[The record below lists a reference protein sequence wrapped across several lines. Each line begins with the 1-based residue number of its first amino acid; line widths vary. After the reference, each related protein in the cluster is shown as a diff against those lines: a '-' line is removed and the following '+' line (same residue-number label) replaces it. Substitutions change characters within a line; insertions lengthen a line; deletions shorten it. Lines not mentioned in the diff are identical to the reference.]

1 MTKMRPTEVK
11 LNNAP
16 EDLISTVRFGPK
28 SNQYLIASSWDGTV
42 RFYDVVNNAVRQKF
56 VQEAPVLDVTF
67 MVSIKNLYE
76 IQSHNFKFVYKGCC
90 PCG

>member
-1 MTKMRPTEVK
+1 MMKMRPTEVK

-16 EDLISTVRFGPK
+16 EDWISTVKFGPK

-67 MVSIKNLYE
+67 MVCRAMIKAKKNLF
-76 IQSHNFKFVYKGCC
+76 NFNIL
-90 PCG
+90 

>member
-1 MTKMRPTEVK
+1 MRPTEVK

-67 MVSIKNLYE
+67 MVSFKKPLRNMN
-76 IQSHNFKFVYKGCC
+76 SNFNYVCKGCRS
-90 PCG
+90 CG